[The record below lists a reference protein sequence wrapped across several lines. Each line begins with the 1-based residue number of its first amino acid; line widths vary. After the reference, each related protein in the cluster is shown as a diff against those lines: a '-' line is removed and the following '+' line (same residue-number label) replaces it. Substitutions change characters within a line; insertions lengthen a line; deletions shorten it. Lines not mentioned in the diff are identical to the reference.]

1 MVTMWTAIT
10 DDAATARELL
20 AAVLSPML
28 NRPVEAL
35 EGMLL
40 VGPETRIAD
49 KVAEYQAAG
58 VEELVL
64 WPIVDEVAQLERFAE
79 RIAPRFAEA

>member
-1 MVTMWTAIT
+1 
-10 DDAATARELL
+10 
-20 AAVLSPML
+20 ML

-35 EGMLL
+35 EGLLL
-40 VGPETRIAD
+40 VGPESRIAD

-79 RIAPRFAEA
+79 RIAPSFAQA